1 MKVYLDY
8 SATTPVDPVVYRAM
22 RPYFSQV
29 FGNPASLHSYGQ
41 VARAAVDQARQVV
54 ADFLG
59 AQPQE
64 IIFTSGATESDNL
77 AIRGLIASLKANN
90 CSFKPH
96 IIVSSIEHD
105 AVRQPARQLEQ
116 LGVEVSWLPVNNRGI
131 VEINSVERLIKP
143 NTVLVSVIYV
153 NSETGARQPIREI
166 GELLKK
172 INKTREATQRN
183 IDANSAQRL
192 PHIYFHTDATQ
203 AINYFDCRADYLHC
217 DLLSFSGHKIYGPK
231 GIGVLYV
238 RSGTPLQPIQLGG
251 HQENNRRSGTLNVP
265 GIVGLAKALELVADQ
280 QVEEVKR
287 IGGLRQRLVEG
298 LIHQVP
304 GVVVNTELSQASP
317 AHAHVSIMRV
327 EGESMLLALDLVGIA
342 VSTGSACAA
351 GNLEASNTLL
361 AMGITPEISHY
372 SLRFSLGRWTTA
384 AEIDYVLEQL
394 PPIVQRLSHLS
405 ANLKI

>member
-8 SATTPVDPVVYRAM
+8 SATTPVDPAVYRAM
-22 RPYFSQV
+22 KPYFSQV

-41 VARAAVDQARQVV
+41 AAQAAVDQSRQVV

-77 AIRGLIASLKANN
+77 AIMGLIAGLKADNF
-90 CSFKPH
+90 SVRPH

-172 INKTREATQRN
+172 INKTREAAQPH
-183 IDANSAQRL
+183 IDTDSARRL

-203 AINYFDCRADYLHC
+203 AINYFDCHVDHLHC

-231 GIGVLYV
+231 GIGVLYS
-238 RSGTPLQPIQLGG
+238 RSGTPLKSIQLGG

-265 GIVGLAKALELVADQ
+265 GIVGLSKALELVADQ
-280 QVEEVKR
+280 QVEEIKR
-287 IGGLRQRLVEG
+287 ISGLRQRLVDG

-304 GVVVNTELSQASP
+304 GVVVNTDLSQASP
-317 AHAHVSIMRV
+317 AHAHISIMRV
-327 EGESMLLALDLVGIA
+327 EGESVLLALDLVGIA

-351 GNLEASNTLL
+351 GNLEASSTLL

-372 SLRFSLGRWTTA
+372 SLRFSLGRWTTS

-405 ANLKI
+405 ANLTI